1 MKAGTKKV
9 ILLSG
14 MVSMLTL
21 LAAGCGLASENGVEA
36 DRAADAL
43 LGEAEEFRFEEG
55 QNTAE
60 AGQADEQYNA
70 SEAGQAEEP
79 DNAAQAGPAEEQ
91 NEAAEAGQTEGQ
103 DKADAGE
110 SQGASTRRRH
120 VLDPDTAAAVD
131 ADFEGDVWKIDT
143 DCFYIV
149 EETTE
154 LLEDGSMSS
163 SSPAAGVEIPDSEL
177 IRVVFSEDTHFYTRT
192 IYDNGARYEDA
203 EAGFKDLEQ
212 YGSVALKGEFK
223 NEVFCADEVRI
234 VKIP

>member
-9 ILLSG
+9 ILLLG

-60 AGQADEQYNA
+60 AGQAEK
-70 SEAGQAEEP
+70 P
-79 DNAAQAGPAEEQ
+79 DNAAQAGSAEEQ

-103 DKADAGE
+103 GKADAGE
-110 SQGASTRRRH
+110 SQGASTRRN

-192 IYDNGARYEDA
+192 IYDNGARFYKYF
-203 EAGFKDLEQ
+203 GLRPGMHFL
-212 YGSVALKGEFK
+212 
-223 NEVFCADEVRI
+223 
-234 VKIP
+234 